1 MKNIF
6 PLNPQDQAT
15 VDYHGSLYTY
25 YDIDR
30 TWYITGSEPGYVDP
44 VKFFRAT
51 TIANGNKFIEF
62 ITTYDAYTAL
72 QKWQN
77 IENTIDKRI
86 ENIEKVISDYDNL
99 PENVKA
105 NSTEYINSLKDL
117 ITQHRAVI
125 NQLDPDNI
133 VWPPEVI

>member
-6 PLNPQDQAT
+6 PLNPADQTT

-30 TWYITGSEPGYVDP
+30 TWYITGSWPGEVDP

-51 TIANGNKFIEF
+51 TVANGNKFIEF
-62 ITTYDAYTAL
+62 ITTYNDYTIL

-77 IENTIDKRI
+77 IESMVDARI
-86 ENIEKVISDYDNL
+86 NNIQKVINEYDSM
-99 PENVKA
+99 PEDVKLM
-105 NSTEYINSLKDL
+105 STQHISYLNDL
-117 ITQHRAVI
+117 IAQHRAVL
-125 NQLDPDNI
+125 NQSDPDNI
-133 VWPPEVI
+133 TWPPEIA